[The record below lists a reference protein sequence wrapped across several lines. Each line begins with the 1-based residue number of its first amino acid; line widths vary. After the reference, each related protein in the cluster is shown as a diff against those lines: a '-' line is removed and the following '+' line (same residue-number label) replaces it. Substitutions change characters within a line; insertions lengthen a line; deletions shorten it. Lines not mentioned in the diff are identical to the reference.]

1 MHHWCIHLM
10 RMHIFITK
18 WTPRNRLSGLVMVTM
33 YYTDWWKYLYTCSC
47 TYISDEHLESE
58 QSCFAIWN
66 LDDFTAI
73 CIFPT
78 TSIAPPTTADYDLKI
93 LSDLDSV
100 NVFQNNDKQ
109 SQSAV
114 LYKSVMLQKRQL
126 SLFYFVPASAHVAL
140 LSIDKLIKVRGEKS
154 RHARNICPLLRE
166 FEGQLEL
173 QFRPAVGVQCV

>member
-1 MHHWCIHLM
+1 MNNLPCNVGHHCYVHGAMHHWCIHLM

-114 LYKSVMLQKRQL
+114 LYKSVMLQKD
-126 SLFYFVPASAHVAL
+126 SSHF
-140 LSIDKLIKVRGEKS
+140 SILYQHRLMLHYCK
-154 RHARNICPLLRE
+154 
-166 FEGQLEL
+166 
-173 QFRPAVGVQCV
+173 